1 MKKISYIACMLLL
14 VTACKKQL
22 AISSS
27 TKVTNYLVVDG
38 NISSG
43 DSTFI
48 TLSRTVNLDSGARS
62 KPELNAVVT
71 VKGSAGENY
80 SLIGKN
86 NGYYVCAPLNLLANE
101 KYSLEIVS
109 SDGRKY
115 QSDFVQV
122 KNAPVIDSIPY
133 VAKSN
138 GLQLSVDTHD
148 ATNNTKYYRWDYIET
163 YNIRTAFESKFI
175 VIDPNSG
182 PPSDIGPRMS
192 QQQVYNCWISDTSSN
207 IITNSSAKL
216 LKDVI
221 SESPIINIPSTSEKL
236 HKRYSI
242 LVKQYA
248 LTSDAF
254 DYYELLKKNTEQ
266 IGGVFDAQPSQLTG
280 NIHCISNPTEPVIG
294 FVTAGKVAQKRI
306 FIENSNLPA
315 GWAAITPYTG
325 CELHTLLYKRL
336 VVSPNPAIPDTFIN
350 EVYNLIY
357 PGTEIPIDAASGGYT
372 TSSAECVDCTLRGTN
387 KKPLFW

>member
-1 MKKISYIACMLLL
+1 MLLL

-27 TKVTNYLVVDG
+27 AKVTNYLVVDG
-38 NISSG
+38 NISVG

-80 SLIGKN
+80 SLVSKN
-86 NGYYVCAPLNLLANE
+86 NGQYVCAPLNLSLSE
-101 KYSLEIVS
+101 KYGLEIVS
-109 SDGRKY
+109 SDGKKY
-115 QSDFVQV
+115 QSDFVPV
-122 KNAPVIDSIPY
+122 KNAPAIDSIPY
-133 VAKSN
+133 VAKGN
-138 GLQLSVDTHD
+138 GLQISVDAHD

-163 YNIRTAFESKFI
+163 FNIRTAFESKYI

-182 PPSDIGPRMS
+182 PPSDIGLRTS
-192 QQQVYNCWISDTSSN
+192 QQQIYNCWISDTSSN

-221 SESPIINIPSTSEKL
+221 NESPVINIPSTSEKL
-236 HKRYSI
+236 HIRYSI
-242 LVKQYA
+242 LLKQYA

-266 IGGVFDAQPSQLTG
+266 IGGVFDAQPSQVTG
-280 NIHCISNPTEPVIG
+280 NIHCLSNPAEPVIG
-294 FVTAGKVAQKRI
+294 FVTAGTVAQKRI
-306 FIENSNLPA
+306 FIDNSNVPA

-336 VVSPNPAIPDTFIN
+336 VVSSNPNIPDMTIN
-350 EVYNLIY
+350 EIYNLIY
-357 PGTEIPIDAASGGYT
+357 SGSEIPVDLAAGGYT
-372 TSSAECVDCTLRGTN
+372 SSNSACVDCTLRGTN
-387 KKPLFW
+387 KKPSFWN